1 LRIKIRMAKN
11 VCIVVSDYYKE
22 ISNGLEVGAIKFCNE
37 NSIEYEKIYV
47 PGALEIGPAIKILSN
62 REHIS
67 IGNAYYDGFI
77 ALGCVIRGETS
88 HFDIVINESARAI
101 TNLSIDNSLIIGNG
115 ILTVENKQQAID
127 RSNDDENNKGYHA
140 ALACSKLIDLKG
152 NI

>member
-1 LRIKIRMAKN
+1 MAKN

-101 TNLSIDNSLIIGNG
+101 TNLNLDYSLSIANG